1 MIYGSNS
8 VYTCTQRKGKVRR
21 AGGIINN
28 HNKSAALTL
37 HKPPGVPGIPH
48 LLCDLFM
55 PRRAKESH
63 NSPEAAAQNS
73 HKAFS

>member
-1 MIYGSNS
+1 MYIT
-8 VYTCTQRKGKVRR
+8 VKEQKGKIRR

-28 HNKSAALTL
+28 QKKSAALTL
-37 HKPPGVPGIPH
+37 HKPPGAPGVPH
-48 LLCDLFM
+48 LLLHDLFM
-55 PRRAKESH
+55 PSRAKEFH